1 MPRRANVRLAANL
14 QPHADLRLEVEIA
27 QRAVAGFFRPFADRL
42 ELFIFRASEKVARLL
57 ERAAQACRAKVIL
70 PPLEQHGR
78 QLVAD
83 HLAHDRDVLAH
94 ELFLQIDRVGGNDPL
109 AAGLERKLCSRQKV
123 GERLSNAGARLGH
136 QRTRA
141 SEGLGH
147 RHGQCLLLRAKF
159 EIPRFC
165 QLPLRR
171 KRIMHRVAKTRC
183 RLAVRKRNHPRPS
196 DPATC
201 PLTSRMFQ
209 SRQRARQRRPAA
221 GIVGADQAH
230 EPTLHP
236 IRPPHGDSGA
246 DPSRCAALCVV
257 AAG

>member
-14 QPHADLRLEVEIA
+14 QPHANLRLEVEIA
-27 QRAVAGFFRPFADRL
+27 ERAVAGFFRPFADRL
-42 ELFIFRASEKVARLL
+42 ELFIFRASEKIARLL
-57 ERAAQACRAKVIL
+57 ERASQTRRAKVIL
-70 PPLEQHGR
+70 PTLEQHGR
-78 QLVAD
+78 QLVAE
-83 HLAHDRDVLAH
+83 HLAHNRDVLAH
-94 ELFLQIDRVGGNDPL
+94 ELLLQIDRVGGNDPL
-109 AAGLERKLCSRQKV
+109 AASLERKLCSRQKV
-123 GERLSNAGARLGH
+123 GERFSDAGARLGH

-141 SEGLGH
+141 SESLGH
-147 RHGQCLLLRAKF
+147 RHGQRLLLRAKF

-171 KRIMHRVAKTRC
+171 KGIVHRVAKTRC
-183 RLAVRKRNHPRPS
+183 RLAVRKRNHPHPS

-209 SRQRARQRRPAA
+209 SRQRARQRRLAA

-246 DPSRCAALCVV
+246 NPPRRAALRV
-257 AAG
+257 AAAG